1 MTLFTIDH
9 EKCDKDGICAL
20 ECPAHIIEMT
30 YNVPVPS
37 DDAEEICIRC
47 GHCVAVCPRAAF
59 TLKFLSPE
67 ACRVTL
73 FHKKPRG
80 TEMPGR
86 FLDSCLTWPGSF
98 RQAVPGCHRSF
109 SPLQGNP

>member
-59 TLKFLSPE
+59 TLKFLSLGSWKRAE
-67 ACRVTL
+67 SL
-73 FHKKPRG
+73 YFIKS
-80 TEMPGR
+80 PGGQK
-86 FLDSCLTWPGSF
+86 CPGAF
-98 RQAVPGCHRSF
+98 
-109 SPLQGNP
+109 